1 MNARQAKALPR
12 CSAVCT
18 TTRRR
23 ASYRASRGDVS
34 SHGYCVLATHMH
46 SLLQLGALGAGGT
59 GTVELMRHRDS
70 GELVAVRFIERGPK
84 VLLSRPRVP
93 RRPHTHG
100 FPRCPPMHEVQPGA
114 PTRLSRHGLRPSS
127 LRATIGARVI
137 AIRPM
142 HKDRTPDHRPETAS
156 CSRIA
161 FRRGSAAAPA
171 AAPAATAIRSPSHAR
186 R

>member
-93 RRPHTHG
+93 RR
-100 FPRCPPMHEVQPGA
+100 
-114 PTRLSRHGLRPSS
+114 L
-127 LRATIGARVI
+127 
-137 AIRPM
+137 
-142 HKDRTPDHRPETAS
+142 
-156 CSRIA
+156 
-161 FRRGSAAAPA
+161 
-171 AAPAATAIRSPSHAR
+171 PSHAR
-186 R
+186 GTAWRPNPPVPAWPAAKQLAGNNRGARYCDQTHA